1 MAARRLASP
10 TVFGSMTAE
19 WLALRAAPA
28 IGRAVFRALLGLV
41 IIAVPMV
48 VTAQPAKKIP
58 RLCFL
63 IFDPG
68 TFETRPARW
77 EAFFQRLSELG
88 YVNGRTVT
96 IDYLSAGGRHERFA
110 ELAEECLRRKADV
123 IAVTTT
129 PGGFAAKKATQTV
142 PIVML
147 SLGDPVGTGLIS
159 SIARPEGN
167 ITGATMMTSDL
178 AGKRLELLKETV
190 PRLSRVLVLSNL
202 ADPIAPLQVKVLEAT
217 APSLGVALVIRDI
230 RAGEDL
236 PAAFEAGLKA
246 RANGLI
252 VTGES
257 IFVVNRARLTELA
270 AGHNLPA
277 IYPWSL
283 MVTDAGGLMAYDS
296 NEPDLHRHAA
306 SYVDRIFKGAKPS
319 ELPIHRPT
327 NVQLVI
333 NLKVARA
340 LGLTVPVPVLT
351 RAHQVIE

>member
-1 MAARRLASP
+1 MDRRAFLSGI
-10 TVFGSMTAE
+10 TGGLF
-19 WLALRAAPA
+19 AAPLA
-28 IGRAVFRALLGLV
+28 AEG
-41 IIAVPMV
+41 
-48 VTAQPAKKIP
+48 QPAQKLP

-68 TFETRPARW
+68 TFETRSPRW

-88 YVNGRTVT
+88 YVHGRTVT
-96 IDYLSAGGRHERFA
+96 IDYLSAGGQHERFA
-110 ELAEECLRRKADV
+110 ELAQECLRRKADV

-159 SIARPEGN
+159 SLARPEGN

-178 AGKRLELLKETV
+178 AGKRLELLRETV

-202 ADPIAPLQVKVLEAT
+202 ADPIAPLQVKVLEAA
-217 APSLGVALVIRDI
+217 APSLGVALLIRDI
-230 RAGEDL
+230 RAGDDL
-236 PAAFEAGLKA
+236 LAAFEAGLKEG
-246 RANGLI
+246 ANGLV

-270 AGHNLPA
+270 ARHKLPA

-283 MVTDAGGLMAYDS
+283 MVTDASGLMAYDS

-306 SYVDRIFKGAKPS
+306 GYVDRIFKGAKPS

-333 NLKVARA
+333 NLKTAKA
-340 LGLTVPVPVLT
+340 LGLTIPPSVLA

>member
-1 MAARRLASP
+1 MYGSAAML
-10 TVFGSMTAE
+10 
-19 WLALRAAPA
+19 AAPLSA
-28 IGRAVFRALLGLV
+28 E
-41 IIAVPMV
+41 
-48 VTAQPAKKIP
+48 AQQGKKVP

-68 TFETRPARW
+68 TFETRSSRW
-77 EAFFQRLSELG
+77 ESFFQRLAELG
-88 YVNGRTVT
+88 YVPGRTIV
-96 IDYLSAGGRHERFA
+96 IDYLSAGGRHERFS

-129 PGGFAAKKATQTV
+129 PGGHAAKKATQTT

-147 SLGDPVGTGLIS
+147 SLGDPVGTGLVA

-167 ITGATMMTSDL
+167 LTGATMMTSDL
-178 AGKRLELLKETV
+178 AGKRLELLQQAV
-190 PRLSRVLVLSNL
+190 PKLTRVLVLSNL
-202 ADPIAPLQVKVLEAT
+202 ADPIAPLQVKVLESA
-217 APSLGVALVIRDI
+217 APSLGVTLQIRDI
-230 RAGEDL
+230 RTGDDL
-236 PAAFEAGLKA
+236 PAAFDAGVKDGV
-246 RANGLI
+246 NGLL

-270 AGHNLPA
+270 TRHKLPA

-283 MVTDAGGLMAYDS
+283 LVTDASGLMAYDS

-306 SYVDRIFKGAKPS
+306 DYVDRILKGAKPS

-333 NLKVARA
+333 SLKAARA
-340 LGLTVPVPVLT
+340 IGLTVPPALLV
-351 RAHQVIE
+351 RANQVIE

>member
-1 MAARRLASP
+1 MA
-10 TVFGSMTAE
+10 VEGSIA
-19 WLALRAAPA
+19 RAAPT
-28 IGRAVFRALLGLV
+28 IGRVALHVLLGLV
-41 IIAVPMV
+41 IIAMPMV
-48 VTAQPAKKIP
+48 VVAQPAKKIP

-68 TFETRPARW
+68 TFETRSPRW
-77 EAFFQRLSELG
+77 EAFFQGLSELG
-88 YVNGRTVT
+88 YANGRTVT
-96 IDYLSAGGRHERFA
+96 IDYLSAGGRHERFT

-129 PGGFAAKKATQTV
+129 PGAFAAKKATQTV

-159 SIARPEGN
+159 SLARPEGN

-178 AGKRLELLKETV
+178 AGKRLELLKETM

-217 APSLGVALVIRDI
+217 APSLGVALLIRDI
-230 RAGEDL
+230 RGGDDL
-236 PAAFEAGLKA
+236 PIAFETGLKDG
-246 RANGLI
+246 ANGLI

-257 IFVVNRARLTELA
+257 TFVVNRARLTELA
-270 AGHNLPA
+270 ARHKLPA

-306 SYVDRIFKGAKPS
+306 SYVDRILKGAKPS

-327 NVQLVI
+327 NIQLVI
-333 NLKVARA
+333 NLKAAQA
-340 LGLTVPVPVLT
+340 LGLTIPATVLIRT
-351 RAHQVIE
+351 HRVIE

>member
-1 MAARRLASP
+1 MNRRAFIGTLA
-10 TVFGSMTAE
+10 GG
-19 WLALRAAPA
+19 LLAAPLDA
-28 IGRAVFRALLGLV
+28 E
-41 IIAVPMV
+41 
-48 VTAQPAKKIP
+48 AQPAKKLP

-68 TFETRPARW
+68 TFETRSPRW

-96 IDYLSAGGRHERFA
+96 IDYLSAGGQHERFA
-110 ELAEECLRRKADV
+110 ELAQECLRRKADV

-159 SIARPEGN
+159 SLARPAGN

-190 PRLSRVLVLSNL
+190 PKLSRVLVLSNL
-202 ADPIAPLQVKVLEAT
+202 ADPIAPLQVKVLEAA
-217 APSLGVALVIRDI
+217 APSLGVALLIRDI
-230 RAGEDL
+230 RAGDDL
-236 PAAFEAGLKA
+236 PAALEAGLKEG
-246 RANGLI
+246 ANGLV

-270 AGHNLPA
+270 ARHKLPA
-277 IYPWSL
+277 IYPWAL
-283 MVTDAGGLMAYDS
+283 MVTDANGLMAYDS

-306 SYVDRIFKGAKPS
+306 GYVDRIFKGAKPS

-333 NLKVARA
+333 NLKTAKA
-340 LGLTVPVPVLT
+340 LGLTIPPPLLQ
-351 RAHQVIE
+351 RADQVIE

>member
-1 MAARRLASP
+1 MAAEGLVGP
-10 TVFGSMTAE
+10 
-19 WLALRAAPA
+19 AAPS
-28 IGRAVFRALLGLV
+28 IGCVALRALLGL
-41 IIAVPMV
+41 IIVAVPLV
-48 VTAQPAKKIP
+48 VSAQAATKIP

-68 TFETRPARW
+68 TFETRPPRW
-77 EAFFQRLSELG
+77 EAFFQRLVELG

-110 ELAEECLRRKADV
+110 ELAQECLRRKADV

-129 PGGFAAKKATQTV
+129 PGGFAAKEATQTV

-178 AGKRLELLKETV
+178 AGKRLELLKQAV
-190 PRLSRVLVLSNL
+190 PRLSRALVLSNL
-202 ADPIAPLQVKVLEAT
+202 ADPIAPLQVKVLEAA

-230 RAGEDL
+230 RAVDDL
-236 PAAFEAGLKA
+236 PAAFEGGVKGGAD
-246 RANGLI
+246 GLI

-270 AGHNLPA
+270 ARHKLPA

-296 NEPDLHRHAA
+296 NEADLHRHAA
-306 SYVDRIFKGAKPS
+306 GYVDRIFKGAKPS
-319 ELPIHRPT
+319 ALPIYRPT

-333 NLKVARA
+333 NLKAARA
-340 LGLTVPVPVLT
+340 LGLTIPAAVLT